1 MNRTERET
9 YITKLAEMQVTIDHI
24 EKWLGTY
31 GFQKDFTNSN
41 PSLNEIK
48 VQLRALK
55 LEKLGVESHI
65 ATDLPITIEG
75 YIGEDEEQV
84 DQDEHG
90 VVNEVY
96 HYLGCPVF
104 PKEHNRHYGTV
115 QYDKFRDLTE
125 IFKMNTGKYI
135 RVSVEEVPLG
145 DGESCGKCE
154 NRFKCLTT
162 KVCK

>member
-1 MNRTERET
+1 MNRTERQA
-9 YITKLAEMQVTIDHI
+9 YIAKLEEMQTTITNI

-31 GFQKDFTNSN
+31 GYQRDFTNAS
-41 PSLNEIK
+41 PSVTEIK
-48 VQLRALK
+48 QQLKNLK
-55 LEKLGVESHI
+55 LEKLGLESHI

-75 YIGEDEEQV
+75 YVGEDEEQV

>member
-1 MNRTERET
+1 MQTT
-9 YITKLAEMQVTIDHI
+9 ITNI

-31 GFQKDFTNSN
+31 GYQRDFTNAS
-41 PSLNEIK
+41 PSLSEIK
-48 VQLRALK
+48 QQLKSLK
-55 LEKLGVESHI
+55 LEKLGLESHI

-90 VVNEVY
+90 TVNEVY

-104 PKEHNRHYGTV
+104 PTDRPRHYGTV
-115 QYDKFRDLTE
+115 RYDKFRDLTE
-125 IFKMNTGKYI
+125 IFKMNTGKYVK
-135 RVSVEEVPLG
+135 VSVEEIPLG
-145 DGESCGKCE
+145 EGEDCGKCE

-162 KVCK
+162 RVRK